1 MTSLFVG
8 FPRRHRTKDG
18 YARCLFCRIDLFI
31 GKRGSS
37 SLFDHWKTEG
47 HQALER
53 VYRIQHGF
61 PLLNK
66 SCRRASQAEETKW
79 KSDALGKAPVEL
91 ESSLQVSVE
100 DVLEAEQE
108 AEVEDTTSVLD
119 EARSD
124 KLWVSQLIQFFVSM
138 KDFGSLL
145 RAMDNFTLSLDSVS
159 SAECRI
165 IDVAGCQVT
174 IHVFLYMTNWLHVTA
189 IFTNLDVI
197 HVLLI

>member
-1 MTSLFVG
+1 M
-8 FPRRHRTKDG
+8 
-18 YARCLFCRIDLFI
+18 
-31 GKRGSS
+31 
-37 SLFDHWKTEG
+37 
-47 HQALER
+47 
-53 VYRIQHGF
+53 
-61 PLLNK
+61 
-66 SCRRASQAEETKW
+66 
-79 KSDALGKAPVEL
+79 

-159 SAECRI
+159 SAECQI

-174 IHVFLYMTNWLHVTA
+174 IH
-189 IFTNLDVI
+189 IFPY
-197 HVLLI
+197 